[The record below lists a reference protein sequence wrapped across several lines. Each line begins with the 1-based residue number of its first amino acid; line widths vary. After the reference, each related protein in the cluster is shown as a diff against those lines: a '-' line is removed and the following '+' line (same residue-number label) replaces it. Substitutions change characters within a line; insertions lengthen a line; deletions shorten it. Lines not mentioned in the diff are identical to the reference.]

1 MALSSA
7 LVAINAITLYVA
19 HVFLPQLFSSVWFLP
34 LLYFILS
41 VAHQGVRLGR
51 KTYLVNL
58 AEGNKR
64 TDYVAVG
71 NTFTGIVLLIL
82 GSVGLLAEQLGAL
95 SLILMFS
102 SLSLLAIISSYF
114 LKD

>member
-1 MALSSA
+1 
-7 LVAINAITLYVA
+7 VD
-19 HVFLPQLFSSVWFLP
+19 VFFPQLFQSIWFLP

-71 NTFTGIVLLIL
+71 NTFTGIVLLLL
-82 GSVGLLAEQLGAL
+82 GSLGVFTAQLGAL
-95 SLILMFS
+95 KIILMFS
-102 SLSLLAIISSYF
+102 SFSILAIISAHF